1 MLKTSN
7 NGKVFFQTSH
17 WMNKENDRE
26 RRTDGAKFVNQEI
39 RAAVKRSGMR
49 QMRCL
54 WRCLG
59 ERTVDFFATILSS
72 GGSIHRL
79 IMFADNT
86 VIYSESREHG
96 CVCGW

>member
-39 RAAVKRSGMR
+39 RRA
-49 QMRCL
+49 
-54 WRCLG
+54 
-59 ERTVDFFATILSS
+59 VDFFTTILSS

>member
-1 MLKTSN
+1 
-7 NGKVFFQTSH
+7 
-17 WMNKENDRE
+17 MNEENDRE
-26 RRTDGAKFVNQEI
+26 RRTEGARLVNQEV
-39 RAAVKRSGMR
+39 RAAVKRKKSGMR

-59 ERTVDFFATILSS
+59 EGAVDFFTTILNS

-86 VIYSESREHG
+86 VICSESREHG